1 MQSANQ
7 LSLSSNAV
15 SHPMPLDSGRVVP
28 SGTVPPVTQVKLH
41 PYPDE
46 NKLPTTA
53 AEKAEQQEP
62 SAEEKTEQKRLRKEH
77 RERWCWHPHQLR
89 HNYAT
94 MIRKRFGIEEASNML
109 DHSSVKMTEVYAER
123 DREQALEIAR
133 AVG

>member
-1 MQSANQ
+1 MTI
-7 LSLSSNAV
+7 
-15 SHPMPLDSGRVVP
+15 PLWAIRYRCM
-28 SGTVPPVTQVKLH
+28 KLH

-46 NKLPTTA
+46 ISRPV
-53 AEKAEQQEP
+53 AEL
-62 SAEEKTEQKRLRKEH
+62 SAEENAEQKRLRKEH
-77 RERWCWHPHQLR
+77 RERCCWHPHQLR

-94 MIRKRFGIEEASNML
+94 MIRKCFGIEEASNML

>member
-1 MQSANQ
+1 MPGTGI
-7 LSLSSNAV
+7 V
-15 SHPMPLDSGRVVP
+15 SFFLRR
-28 SGTVPPVTQVKLH
+28 TRTRRLYRAILERIRRFH

-46 NKLPTTA
+46 IKPPTTK
-53 AEKAEQQEP
+53 AEKAAQQEL
-62 SAEEKTEQKRLRKEH
+62 SAEEKAEQKRLRKEH

-133 AVG
+133 QVG